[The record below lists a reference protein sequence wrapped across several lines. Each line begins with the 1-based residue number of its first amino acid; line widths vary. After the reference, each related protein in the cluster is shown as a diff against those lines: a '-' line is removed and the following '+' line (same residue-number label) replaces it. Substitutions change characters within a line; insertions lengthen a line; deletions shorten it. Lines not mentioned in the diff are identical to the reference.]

1 MLSILTGQ
9 CAASEVTSV
18 ASSSKSLEVSSLI
31 EQGDCIEE
39 EDERE
44 EEESESTQSTMKKP
58 AAVREIHFGYFK
70 FKK

>member
-1 MLSILTGQ
+1 M
-9 CAASEVTSV
+9 
-18 ASSSKSLEVSSLI
+18 SSPI